1 MTNATLARAW
11 FLAVALY
18 RSLGEFVSSLI
29 SIAEE
34 IVRASFRGTVLAL
47 NRSLHGLTGP
57 RRDGKVGVCAR
68 LRACVTFR
76 SDLSD
81 SHVSPSRE
89 LPRSSRPQKTVRR
102 SDSDVFGSS
111 SLNFLHG
118 LDGVEPEQQ
127 QQQQQDDDRARAHA
141 PRLPPSQNTSR
152 SNTSNT
158 RGISNTRDTRDISK
172 TSNTRDTS
180 KQAKPPRPP
189 QALLHPT
196 SKRRNDAD
204 SNVDTH
210 RGLLEDAHHA
220 IETIISVVFQSLQDI
235 VSTVFALHTT
245 SEKEERAR
253 RRQRKRLENRLRK
266 WKKYYTFDAGDAIVK
281 SGYPLQEFNVVTA
294 DGYHVQLQRIP
305 NKGQQAVVFVH
316 GVLDTS
322 LTWVSQRIGSNRG
335 SVAFAAYEAGLD
347 VWLIN
352 TRANWPQ
359 RNDVRKKSEF
369 WRFSANEL
377 ALQDIA
383 AQIAFVR
390 RKKASEGDANVD
402 VRAVGH
408 SLGGACL
415 LMYAVHK
422 RLMGEEHHL
431 DRLILLSPAGFHS
444 KIPVPL
450 VWAKYLFP
458 ALSGSLDAVAPSRGV
473 GLGLRTPMLRFVI
486 FKLLADVENHSVLR
500 EIFSVAFR
508 AVFGNDASSWT
519 TIVTMP
525 HYNKRSMPMISLH
538 LATHFAQWA
547 RSGTFG
553 FFDGGVTWNEGRYGA
568 PRPPSVAE
576 NYGLLKGL
584 KIDVVGGTSDGLI
597 PADMSYLHYVSLTES
612 GVSTA
617 TYNEFDY
624 GHLDFVMGGE
634 GSAELGRFILDRL
647 AGGVTNGAG

>member
-1 MTNATLARAW
+1 MTNATLERAW
-11 FLAVALY
+11 LLAVAVY

-34 IVRASFRGTVLAL
+34 IVRASFRGTVHAL
-47 NRSLHGLTGP
+47 NRSLHGLKGP

-68 LRACVTFR
+68 VRHIQVRPLGLTLLAPSF
-76 SDLSD
+76 
-81 SHVSPSRE
+81 SPYTR
-89 LPRSSRPQKTVRR
+89 QKTVRR

-127 QQQQQDDDRARAHA
+127 RQRQQQDDERARAHA
-141 PRLPPSQNTSR
+141 SRLPPSQNTSR
-152 SNTSNT
+152 
-158 RGISNTRDTRDISK
+158 G
-172 TSNTRDTS
+172 NTRDTS

-220 IETIISVVFQSLQDI
+220 IETIISVVFQSLRDI

-305 NKGQQAVVFVH
+305 NKGQRAVVFVH

-347 VWLIN
+347 VWLLN

-576 NYGLLKGL
+576 NYGLLEGL

-597 PADMSYLHYVSLTES
+597 PADMSYLHYVALTS
-612 GVSTA
+612 AGVSTA
-617 TYNEFDY
+617 TYDEFDY

-647 AGGVTNGAG
+647 G